1 MSRIGKKPVAIP
13 SGVSAQIAKNRLT
26 VKGPKGELFREIP
39 PRISVTV
46 GTGEISVGRSGDS
59 KLDRSLHGL
68 TRTLISNMVKG
79 VTEGYRRVLEINGVG
94 FRAAVS
100 GQAVNLSLGFSH
112 PVSFPLPP
120 GVKAEVEKNTVIT
133 LSGIDKQVL
142 GQTAADLRALKPP
155 EPYKGK
161 GIKFAEEVVRRK
173 EGKTGKK

>member
-13 SGVSAQIAKNRLT
+13 SGVSAAISRRRLT

-59 KLDRSLHGL
+59 RLDRSLHGL
-68 TRTLISNMVKG
+68 TRTLISNMVTG

-100 GQAVNLSLGFSH
+100 GQAINLSLGFSH

-142 GQTAADLRALKPP
+142 GQAAANLRALKPP

>member
-13 SGVSAQIAKNRLT
+13 SGVSAAIARSRLT

-39 PRISVTV
+39 TRISVTV

-59 KLDRSLHGL
+59 RLDRSLHGL
-68 TRTLISNMVKG
+68 TRTLISNMVTG

-100 GQAVNLSLGFSH
+100 GQAINLSLGFSH

-133 LSGIDKQVL
+133 LSGIDKQVI
-142 GQTAADLRALKPP
+142 GQAAANLRALKPP

>member
-1 MSRIGKKPVAIP
+1 MSRIGKKPVAVP
-13 SGVSAQIAKNRLT
+13 AGVSAAIARSRLT

-46 GTGEISVGRSGDS
+46 GPGEITVSRSGDS
-59 KLDRSLHGL
+59 RLDRSLHGL

-100 GQAVNLSLGFSH
+100 GQAINLSLGFSH

-142 GQTAADLRALKPP
+142 GQAAANLRALKPP

>member
-1 MSRIGKKPVAIP
+1 
-13 SGVSAQIAKNRLT
+13 
-26 VKGPKGELFREIP
+26 
-39 PRISVTV
+39 
-46 GTGEISVGRSGDS
+46 
-59 KLDRSLHGL
+59 LDRSLHGL

-100 GQAVNLSLGFSH
+100 GQAINLSLGFSH

-142 GQTAADLRALKPP
+142 GQAAANLRALKPP